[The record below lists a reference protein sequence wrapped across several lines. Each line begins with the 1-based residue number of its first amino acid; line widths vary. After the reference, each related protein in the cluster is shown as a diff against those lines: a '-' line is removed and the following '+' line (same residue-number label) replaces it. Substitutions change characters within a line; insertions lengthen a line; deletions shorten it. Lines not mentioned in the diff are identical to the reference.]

1 MDLLVQFKS
10 KEKSPLE
17 FIKQLV
23 DAIDVEL
30 RRKAIKEY
38 QISLVAD
45 WTDMQIELLHA
56 QEEKEEPQK

>member
-30 RRKAIKEY
+30 RRKAIEEY

-45 WTDMQIELLHA
+45 WGDMQIELLHA
-56 QEEKEEPQK
+56 QEQKEEPPK